1 MARPNDSTEH
11 GRDGAQQRRSRR
23 LAKSDNLDATATAR
37 ALPAEPLLG
46 PVQALEGYDALVAR
60 IEAMLEH
67 RRVLVQLRTLTLH
80 HIADQLAS
88 WPPRSVHDS
97 HL

>member
-1 MARPNDSTEH
+1 MTAPNTAAT
-11 GRDGAQQRRSRR
+11 GAQQRRSRR
-23 LAKSDNLDATATAR
+23 LAKSDNIDATATAR

>member
-1 MARPNDSTEH
+1 MTTADSTERF
-11 GRDGAQQRRSRR
+11 GNLVQNRRH
-23 LAKSDNLDATATAR
+23 TATAR

-97 HL
+97 QL